1 MKPNYSVV
9 ALVLVTFFM
18 VSFFTNILGP
28 LFPELIKSFDI
39 GLTLAG
45 LFPFAFFIAYGVMSI
60 PAGLLVQ
67 RFGEKRVML
76 GAFMLAGAGA
86 LLFAVAPVF
95 AVAMLAL
102 FLIGTAMAM
111 LQVAINPL
119 LRRSGGSAHF
129 AAFSVLAQLL
139 FGAAASLSPWVYVSL
154 ASQVQ
159 AQPADFTW
167 IPPTMPWLS
176 MYWLFALLS
185 VLMLVWIG
193 LSRLEAVERNEQET
207 LSWQACV
214 GYFRNPTVI
223 RFFFAIVAYVALEQ
237 GIANSIAVFL
247 QTYHQIEPQYSAQVI
262 SQFWMMLT
270 LGCVLGLVLLKLF
283 DAKLVLMLFCLGA
296 ALSLITALIGST
308 DIALLAFPLSGFF
321 LSVMWSVL
329 FSLALNSVS
338 SGHGAVSG
346 VLCTGIVGGALAS
359 PLIGILA
366 QLSGS
371 LQLACLVLLLP
382 LGYIAW
388 IAWWAQ
394 PIVRNHTV
402 RMFWHKQTQLTEK
415 QEATGQ

>member
-1 MKPNYSVV
+1 MKPNYLVV

-28 LFPELIKSFDI
+28 LFPELITSFDI

-76 GAFMLAGAGA
+76 GAFTLAGLGA

-95 AVAMLAL
+95 IVAMLAL

-139 FGAAASLSPWVYVSL
+139 FGAAASLSPWVYVTL
-154 ASQVQ
+154 AGLVQ
-159 AQPADFTW
+159 AQPAEFSW
-167 IPPTMPWLS
+167 IPANMPWLS

-185 VLMLVWIG
+185 VLMLFWIG
-193 LSRLEAVERNEQET
+193 LSQFSNVRRQEEET

-214 GYFRNPTVI
+214 GYFRHPTVI

-247 QTYHQIEPQYSAQVI
+247 QNYHQIEPQHSAQVI

-270 LGCVLGLVLLKLF
+270 LGCVLGLLLLKLF
-283 DAKLVLMLFCLGA
+283 DAKQVLMVFCLGA
-296 ALSLITALIGST
+296 ALSLIAALTGSIE
-308 DIALLAFPLSGFF
+308 IALLAFPLSGFF

-329 FSLALNSVS
+329 FSLALNSVP
-338 SGHGAVSG
+338 SGHGAISG

-359 PLIGILA
+359 PAIGLLT
-366 QLSGS
+366 QLTGS
-371 LQLACLVLLLP
+371 LQLAYLILLLP

-394 PIVRNHTV
+394 PLVRNHTI
-402 RMFWHKQTQLTEK
+402 RAFWHKQVQREET
-415 QEATGQ
+415 QEAAGQ

>member
-1 MKPNYSVV
+1 MKPNYLVV

-76 GAFMLAGAGA
+76 GAFTLAGLGA
-86 LLFAVAPVF
+86 LLFAVAPLF
-95 AVAMLAL
+95 LVAMLAL

-139 FGAAASLSPWVYVSL
+139 FGAAASVSPWVYVTL
-154 ASQVQ
+154 ASQIQ
-159 AQPADFTW
+159 AYPADFTW
-167 IPPTMPWLS
+167 IPAAMPWLS

-185 VLMLVWIG
+185 VLMLIWIG
-193 LSRLEAVERNEQET
+193 VSKFATVERNDEEI
-207 LSWQACV
+207 LSWRACV
-214 GYFRNPTVI
+214 GYFRHPTVI

-262 SQFWMMLT
+262 SQFWLMLT
-270 LGCVLGLVLLKLF
+270 LGCVLGLLLLKLF
-283 DAKLVLMLFCLGA
+283 DAKLILMLFCLGA
-296 ALSLITALIGST
+296 SLSLIAALIGNT
-308 DIALLAFPLSGFF
+308 DVALMAFPLSGFF

-329 FSLALNSVS
+329 FSLALNSVP
-338 SGHGAVSG
+338 SGHGAISG
-346 VLCTGIVGGALAS
+346 VLCTGIIGGALAS
-359 PLIGILA
+359 PVIGILT

-382 LGYIAW
+382 LAYIAW
-388 IAWWAQ
+388 IARWAQ
-394 PIVRNHTV
+394 PIVRNHTI
-402 RMFWHKQTQLTEK
+402 RIFRRRQTELTEK
-415 QEATGQ
+415 QEVAGQ

>member
-1 MKPNYSVV
+1 MKPNYVVV

-28 LFPELIKSFDI
+28 IFPQLISSFNI

-76 GAFMLAGAGA
+76 GAFLLAGSGA
-86 LLFAVAPVF
+86 LLFALAPIF
-95 AVAMLAL
+95 LVAMLAL

-129 AAFSVLAQLL
+129 AVFSVLAQLL
-139 FGAAASLSPWVYVSL
+139 FGAAASLSPWVYVTL
-154 ASQVQ
+154 ATRIQ
-159 AQPADFTW
+159 ASPADFSW
-167 IPPTMPWLS
+167 IPAAMPWLS

-185 VLMLVWIG
+185 VVMLIWIS
-193 LSRLEAVERNEQET
+193 LVRLQAVERSEDQR
-207 LSWQACV
+207 LSVKACMV
-214 GYFRNPTVI
+214 YFRDPVVV

-247 QTYHQIEPQYSAQVI
+247 QTYHQIEPDQSAQVI
-262 SQFWMMLT
+262 SHFWMMLT
-270 LGCVLGLVLLKLF
+270 LGCVLGLLLLKLL
-283 DAKLVLMLFCLGA
+283 DAKLVLMLFSLGA
-296 ALSLITALIGST
+296 ATSLIVALLGSAQT
-308 DIALLAFPLSGFF
+308 ALLAFPVSGFF

-329 FSLALNSVS
+329 FSLALNSVP
-338 SGHGAVSG
+338 SGHGTVSG

-359 PLIGILA
+359 PLIGILT

-371 LQLACLVLLLP
+371 LQLACFALLLP

-388 IAWWAQ
+388 IAWWAK
-394 PIVRNHTV
+394 PIVKNHTIKTL
-402 RMFWHKQTQLTEK
+402 WKKKALSTEQ
-415 QEATGQ
+415 QEVTSQ